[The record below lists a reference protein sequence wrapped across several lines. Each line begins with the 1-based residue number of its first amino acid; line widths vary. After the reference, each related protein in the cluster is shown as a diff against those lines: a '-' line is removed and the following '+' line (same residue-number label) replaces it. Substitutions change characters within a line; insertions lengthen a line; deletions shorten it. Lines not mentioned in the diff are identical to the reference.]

1 MNKSSTLQFRG
12 RLHDRARKGERLT
25 DEEIGEITRESA
37 ELAGADSGSWPT
49 EEVNP
54 QQAQWA
60 TQADQI
66 LSKPANR
73 ISRVDASEL
82 HSKEA
87 RAFENLP
94 AQGSVASHVQSV
106 ADRNER

>member
-1 MNKSSTLQFRG
+1 MSTLQFRE
-12 RLHDRARKGERLT
+12 RIHERARKGERLS
-25 DEEIGEITRESA
+25 DEEIAEITRESA
-37 ELAGADSGSWPT
+37 ELAGADSGPT

-60 TQADQI
+60 TQADKV

-73 ISRVDASEL
+73 ISRVDASDL

-94 AQGSVASHVQSV
+94 AQGSVASHVQSI
-106 ADRNER
+106 ADKNERP